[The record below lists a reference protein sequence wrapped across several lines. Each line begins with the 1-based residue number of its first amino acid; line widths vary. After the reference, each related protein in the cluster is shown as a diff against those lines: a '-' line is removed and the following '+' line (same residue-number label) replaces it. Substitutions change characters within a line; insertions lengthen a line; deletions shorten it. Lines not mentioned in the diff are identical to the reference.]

1 MALFEEDQLN
11 FYKGQLKK
19 NLAILFQCNYLN
31 LIKPLFFEETPKQ
44 ISYVMKYYKNGN
56 LKDYLKNNKKT
67 INL

>member
-19 NLAILFQCNYLN
+19 NLAILFQCNHLN
-31 LIKPLFFEETPKQ
+31 LIKPLFFEETPQQ